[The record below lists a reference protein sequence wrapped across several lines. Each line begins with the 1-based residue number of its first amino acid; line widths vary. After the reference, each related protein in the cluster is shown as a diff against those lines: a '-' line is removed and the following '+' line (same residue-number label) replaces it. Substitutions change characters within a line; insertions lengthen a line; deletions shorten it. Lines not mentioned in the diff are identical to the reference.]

1 MRVDLRSSKTWK
13 AQAASHEFFGLR
25 SLLGLLLRGEV
36 VILGTQY
43 AGEMKR
49 PGLHP

>member
-1 MRVDLRSSKTWK
+1 MVISFLPPQFVLES
-13 AQAASHEFFGLR
+13 
-25 SLLGLLLRGEV
+25 LRGEV

-49 PGLHP
+49 PGLHH